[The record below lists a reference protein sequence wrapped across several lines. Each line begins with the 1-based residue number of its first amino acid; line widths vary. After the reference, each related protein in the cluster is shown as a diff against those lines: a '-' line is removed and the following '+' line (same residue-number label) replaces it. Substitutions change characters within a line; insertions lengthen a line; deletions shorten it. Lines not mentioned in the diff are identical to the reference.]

1 MQLTYIL
8 ALLFSVIVAMFAIVN
23 AQPVKV
29 DFMFQEFQ
37 ISLALIVLISAFA
50 GAAIL
55 GFLGLFKQIKSGF
68 ELRGAK
74 GKNKKMEVQ
83 IEELENKLT
92 ETENNITEKGEALRE
107 MEEKFADKEKVLEEL
122 ESRLLEKEKRI
133 NELEEEL
140 GIQAENEDEEKND
153 KGDKEN

>member
-23 AQPVKV
+23 AQPVTV
-29 DFMFQEFQ
+29 DFMFQELE

-55 GFLGLFKQIKSGF
+55 GFLGIFRQVKSGF
-68 ELRGAK
+68 QLRGAK
-74 GKNKKMEVQ
+74 GKNKKLETQ

-92 ETENNITEKGEALRE
+92 EAENKIAEKEDALQE
-107 MEEKFADKEKVLEEL
+107 KEENLAVKQSLIQEL
-122 ESRLLEKEKRI
+122 ENRLMEKEKRI
-133 NELEEEL
+133 GELEEKLDIEREE
-140 GIQAENEDEEKND
+140 QDVVENNEGNGE
-153 KGDKEN
+153 